1 MSDVPAEP
9 LLQEAVVERVAAAI
23 RDQWCSAASV
33 VVLHEGRVL
42 ARHGSGVLGRIGDDG
57 RALAYPQPSDI
68 HTWFDL
74 ASVTKVFSAVTL
86 LTLVERGVL
95 GLDAPIG
102 VHLPSFAEGERS
114 QVTLRML
121 LSHTSGLPAQWWG
134 WRTPLGAAGRE
145 ELLED
150 LLATPLVHAPGSAW
164 EYSCVGYNTAMAL
177 AEGATGRP
185 WAELVASFVLEP
197 LGLGDH
203 IAFVPGGSVAATE
216 YQPELGRGVVQGV
229 VHDESA
235 WSLGGECANAG
246 LFGAADG
253 LARFG
258 ELVLLDQLPC
268 SSLPLFENALP
279 EGMTLDVAGHSLGL
293 RIGEEWMHS
302 PQARGHTG
310 FTGTSL
316 MVDRSL
322 GLVVVVLA
330 NRVHPRRSAEQMH
343 RLRQEVSG
351 LAVTAVRAS
360 DAG

>member
-1 MSDVPAEP
+1 MNDVLHEP

-23 RDQWCSAASV
+23 ADQWCSAASV

-42 ARHGSGVLGRIGDDG
+42 ARHGSGVLARIGDDG
-57 RALAYPQPSDI
+57 RELADPQPSDI

-74 ASVTKVFSAVTL
+74 ASVTKVFSAVPL

-95 GLDAPIG
+95 GLDAPVS
-102 VHLPSFAEGERS
+102 VHLPSFEEGDRAG
-114 QVTLRML
+114 VTLRML
-121 LSHTSGLPAQWWG
+121 LNHTAGLPAEWQG
-134 WRTPLGAAGRE
+134 WRSQPGAGRE

-150 LLATPLVHAPGSAW
+150 LLATPLARAPGSDW
-164 EYSCVGYNTAMAL
+164 EYSCVGYNIAMAL
-177 AEGATGRP
+177 AERATGRP
-185 WAELVASFVLEP
+185 WAELVGSLVLEP

-203 IAFVPGGSVAATE
+203 IAFVPGGPVAATE
-216 YQPELGRGVVQGV
+216 YQPELDRGLVQGV

-235 WSLGGECANAG
+235 WSLGGGCANAG
-246 LFGAADG
+246 LFGTADG